1 MSTSSPGFFG
11 RSPRATTVV
20 IAVVTAVLGAFKV
33 VPLGLIVIA
42 LALLGAPLFSIMGG
56 SSEMLWLTHHDPEQ
70 HFLRRIAPNV
80 MEERFADSPILVTIP
95 LFTFVGYLMA
105 ESKAPDRIVRAASA
119 FFGWLP
125 GGLAMVCI
133 VASAFFTTLTGGSGV
148 TIVAIGGLLYP
159 ALRKQGYPDGYAL
172 GLVTTGGSLGLL
184 LPPSLPI
191 LVYALVAG
199 IDFNA
204 AFKAGL
210 IPGVLIMALLAGHA
224 AYVGNKYG
232 VARTRPNVRE
242 MRGALWL
249 LKWELG
255 VPVVILGGLGT
266 HLTTLD
272 ESAALA
278 ALYTIV
284 VEVFIHKDLS
294 LRKDLPRVAKAS
306 MVLAGAI
313 ILILAMANALINFVI
328 NERIPAK
335 VLEFMLSLGLT
346 ETWQFLIALNIFLV
360 IIGMLMEGF
369 SAILVAV
376 PLILPFAARFH
387 LHPFHL
393 AMMFLLNLELAYCAP
408 PLGLNLFIAS
418 FRFEK
423 PLVTLYRVVLPFT
436 GILAIGL
443 FLVMYVPALS
453 TVLVDADIR
462 KAYATAEKRQ
472 EVPRD
477 AWLMQCVQEDRSNPI
492 PCTAEDKEKF
502 GHDGTK
508 NPYLPPAPAVAAPS
522 AVPGSD
528 DDLLKQMLGDT
539 PPKSEADKA
548 QKDAD
553 DLLKEMLGGSPAPS
567 ATGAPSAKPAAD
579 PNDDLMR
586 EMMESGKKK

>member
-1 MSTSSPGFFG
+1 MG
-11 RSPRATTVV
+11 
-20 IAVVTAVLGAFKV
+20 VLLA
-33 VPLGLIVIA
+33 LGVIVIA
-42 LALLGAPLFSIMGG
+42 LLGTPLFAVMGG
-56 SSEMLWLTHHDPEQ
+56 SSELLWLTHHDPTQ
-70 HFLRRIAPNV
+70 NFLRRIAPNV

-95 LFTFVGYLMA
+95 LFTFVGYMMA

-210 IPGVLIMALLAGHA
+210 IPGIMIMVLLAIHA
-224 AYVGNKYG
+224 AYIGNKYK
-232 VARTRPNVRE
+232 VPRSQPNIAE
-242 MRGALWL
+242 MGSALWL

-266 HLTTLD
+266 HLTSLD
-272 ESAALA
+272 ESAALTA
-278 ALYTIV
+278 IYTIV
-284 VEVFIHKDLS
+284 VEVFIHKDLD
-294 LRKDLPRVAKAS
+294 LKKDLPRVAKAS
-306 MVLAGAI
+306 MILAGAI
-313 ILILAMANALINFVI
+313 ILILSMANALINFVV

-335 VLEFMLSLGLT
+335 VLDFMLGLGLT
-346 ETWQFLIALNIFLV
+346 ETWQFLVVLNIFLV
-360 IIGMLMEGF
+360 VIGMLMEGF

-418 FRFEK
+418 FRFDK
-423 PLVTLYRVVLPFT
+423 PLVKLYRVVLPFT
-436 GILAIGL
+436 GILAVGL
-443 FLVMYVPALS
+443 FLVMYVPSLS
-453 TVLVDADIR
+453 TVLVDADIK
-462 KAYATAEKRQ
+462 KAYVEAEKKK
-472 EVPRD
+472 ESPRD

-492 PCTAEDKEKF
+492 PCTEEDKLKF
-502 GHDGTK
+502 GKDGTQ
-508 NPYLPPAPAVAAPS
+508 NPYLAAGVAAPTAS
-522 AVPGSD
+522 ASASAAP
-528 DDLLKQMLGDT
+528 
-539 PPKSEADKA
+539 
-548 QKDAD
+548 DAD
-553 DLLKEMLGGSPAPS
+553 DLMKQMMGETTPKKEGDKAKNEDDDLMKQMMGESSAKPAAS
-567 ATGAPSAKPAAD
+567 AAPSAKPSD

-586 EMMESGKKK
+586 EMMGEPKK

>member
-1 MSTSSPGFFG
+1 MG
-11 RSPRATTVV
+11 ALL
-20 IAVVTAVLGAFKV
+20 ALG
-33 VPLGLIVIA
+33 VIA

-56 SSEMLWLTHHDPEQ
+56 SSELLWLTHHDPEQ

-105 ESKAPDRIVRAASA
+105 ESRAPDRIVRAASA

-159 ALRKQGYPDGYAL
+159 ALRKQGYPEGYSL

-210 IPGVLIMALLAGHA
+210 IPGVLIMALLALHA
-224 AYVGNKYG
+224 AYVGHKNK
-232 VARTRPNVRE
+232 VPRSRPNLGE
-242 MRGALWL
+242 MSAAVWL

-266 HLTTLD
+266 HLTSLD
-272 ESAALA
+272 ESAALT

-294 LRKDLPRVAKAS
+294 LKKDLPRVAKAS

-313 ILILAMANALINFVI
+313 ILILSMANALINFVI

-335 VLEFMLSLGLT
+335 VLDFMLSLGLT
-346 ETWQFLIALNIFLV
+346 ETWQFLVVLNIFLV

-423 PLVTLYRVVLPFT
+423 PLIHLYRVVLPFT

-443 FLVMYVPALS
+443 FLVMYVPPLS
-453 TVLVDADIR
+453 TVLVDSDIR
-462 KAYATAEKRQ
+462 KAYAAAEKRH

-492 PCTAEDKEKF
+492 PCNEEDKHKF
-502 GHDGTK
+502 GKDGTT
-508 NPYLPPAPAVAAPS
+508 NPYLDAPTLGAAVPS
-522 AVPGSD
+522 AGSD
-528 DDLLKQMLGDT
+528 ADDLMKQMMGDT
-539 PPKSEADKA
+539 TPPPPKNEADKA
-548 QKDAD
+548 KKEAD
-553 DLLKEMLGGSPAPS
+553 DLMREMMGGPPAGS
-567 ATGAPSAKPAAD
+567 AAPSAKPAD
-579 PNDDLMR
+579 TNDDLMR

>member
-1 MSTSSPGFFG
+1 MGVLV
-11 RSPRATTVV
+11 ALAVIVV
-20 IAVVTAVLGAFKV
+20 
-33 VPLGLIVIA
+33 
-42 LALLGAPLFSIMGG
+42 ALLGAPLFSIMGG
-56 SSEMLWLTHHDPEQ
+56 SSELLWLTHHDPTQ
-70 HFLRRIAPNV
+70 QFLRRIAPNV

-204 AFKAGL
+204 AFKAGI
-210 IPGVLIMALLAGHA
+210 IPGVMIMVFLAVHA
-224 AYVGNKYG
+224 AWVGSKNK
-232 VARTRPNVRE
+232 VPRSQPSLRE
-242 MRGALWL
+242 MRAAVWL

-266 HLTTLD
+266 HLTSLD
-272 ESAALA
+272 ESAALT

-284 VEVFIHKDLS
+284 VEIFIHKDLS

-306 MVLAGAI
+306 MILAGAI
-313 ILILAMANALINFVI
+313 ILILAMANALINFVV
-328 NERIPAK
+328 NERIPMH
-335 VLEFMLSLGLT
+335 VLDFMLGLGLT
-346 ETWQFLIALNIFLV
+346 QTWQFLVVLNVFLV
-360 IIGMLMEGF
+360 VIGMLMEGF

-418 FRFEK
+418 FRFDK
-423 PLVTLYRVVLPFT
+423 PLLQLYRIVLPFT
-436 GILAIGL
+436 GILALGL
-443 FLVMYVPALS
+443 FLVMYVPSLS
-453 TVLVDADIR
+453 TVLVDSDIR
-462 KAYATAEKRQ
+462 KAYVLAEQRQ

-492 PCTAEDKEKF
+492 PCNEEDKKRF
-502 GHDGTK
+502 GKDGTT
-508 NPYLPPAPAVAAPS
+508 NPYLAVTAPVAVPSAAGAPS
-522 AVPGSD
+522 AGAD
-528 DDLLKQMLGDT
+528 DDLMKQMMGG
-539 PPKSEADKA
+539 DKA
-548 QKDAD
+548 NKDGDKAKDAD
-553 DLLKEMLGGSPAPS
+553 DELMKQMMGEDKK
-567 ATGAPSAKPAAD
+567 KPVD
-579 PNDDLMR
+579 PNEELMR
-586 EMMESGKKK
+586 QMMGGDKKTK